1 MQHTKEGGLKATCVA
16 IVPEKTFWY
25 LIDFVWNGGEWRYK
39 FVTECPGDVF
49 CNDINRERKCLRQ
62 VVTQQAETTLAGDLA
77 PDGSTRQQAK
87 KMKETAIKWLDAMHS
102 GQISRSEAWLAITS
116 TIWKT
121 LTYPLLAIKLSKE
134 QCKEIME
141 PILTYGLPAIGVCRN
156 FPRSMVFAPTKYM
169 DLGLQY
175 LSTIQEIEHL
185 KTSFSI
191 LSIALLWENYTA
203 HPLSFYTL
211 NLGSHRNFILSL
223 SQQCLRSPLIHW

>member
-1 MQHTKEGGLKATCVA
+1 
-16 IVPEKTFWY
+16 
-25 LIDFVWNGGEWRYK
+25 
-39 FVTECPGDVF
+39 
-49 CNDINRERKCLRQ
+49 
-62 VVTQQAETTLAGDLA
+62 
-77 PDGSTRQQAK
+77 
-87 KMKETAIKWLDAMHS
+87 MKETAMKWLDAMHS

-134 QCKEIME
+134 QCKEIMA

-185 KTSFSI
+185 KDIIQHTFHSTTMGKLYCTSLELLYIELGLTQELHSIPFSTMSKITTDPLVKAHGTSFI
-191 LSIALLWENYTA
+191 HIT
-203 HPLSFYTL
+203 
-211 NLGSHRNFILSL
+211 FI
-223 SQQCLRSPLIHW
+223 